1 MLFWS
6 GATTIKGN
14 SALVRIHL
22 RTCVSQ
28 QSWFPSKR
36 FPFRRSFQVPT
47 TLAQG
52 SKFCK
57 NLWRWK
63 ISFRDVSIR
72 FANAHNYFLKNW
84 ISSYRFDSH
93 RGRGPK
99 SDHCLKAVYW
109 ISFQTSLR
117 QKILLAWRRA
127 KDFEPGYGV
136 LSTSGAIFIWGR
148 NAWGQLGNG
157 NQLEHNSPL
166 LLKTIRDQNVEFV
179 TMGEGRKTDDK
190 GDRENV
196 GLNW

>member
-1 MLFWS
+1 M
-6 GATTIKGN
+6 
-14 SALVRIHL
+14 
-22 RTCVSQ
+22 C
-28 QSWFPSKR
+28 
-36 FPFRRSFQVPT
+36 
-47 TLAQG
+47 
-52 SKFCK
+52 
-57 NLWRWK
+57 
-63 ISFRDVSIR
+63 
-72 FANAHNYFLKNW
+72 
-84 ISSYRFDSH
+84 RFDSQM
-93 RGRGPK
+93 RIIIFWKIEFRRIDSIRIGEEAPNPIT
-99 SDHCLKAVYW
+99 AW
-109 ISFQTSLR
+109 R
-117 QKILLAWRRA
+117 QFIGFLSNFLTPEILLAWRRA